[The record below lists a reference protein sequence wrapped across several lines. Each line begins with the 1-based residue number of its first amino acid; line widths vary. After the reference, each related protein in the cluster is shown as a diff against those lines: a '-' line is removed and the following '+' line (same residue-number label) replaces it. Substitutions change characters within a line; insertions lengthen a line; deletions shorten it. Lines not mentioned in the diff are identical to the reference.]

1 MGFIHGL
8 VYILVLGSVVICSC
22 ASFYCVWC
30 SLFIFDPLSQFV
42 VTWSEQLFHFE
53 VFLYVEQFTDGV
65 RVGFVVVGAVN
76 SFAVVS
82 MFHFLGVRGAI
93 LDIGEVFGHHG
104 GVICHGSR

>member
-1 MGFIHGL
+1 MGFIHDS

-42 VTWSEQLFHFE
+42 VAWSEQLFHFE
-53 VFLYVEQFTDGV
+53 VFLYIEQFTDSPLV
-65 RVGFVVVGAVN
+65 SFVVVGAVN

-82 MFHFLGVRGAI
+82 MFHFLLVGGAI
-93 LDIGEVFGHHG
+93 LDIGGVFGQHL
-104 GVICHGSR
+104 GVIYDGSR